1 MLKVKKGLV
10 AALLETE
17 YFKSIDDK
25 RQKYFLKGDNAFF
38 TSREDLEI
46 EMGRDKNNF
55 KLLYKLFSSNTHSFP
70 MGFYGMLE
78 GRILTGVGTKVEV
91 NYSAFSLTV
100 SEEYIK
106 MSCIDM
112 TKLFP
117 DILSKLSSN
126 EKSLIE

>member
-1 MLKVKKGLV
+1 
-10 AALLETE
+10 
-17 YFKSIDDK
+17 
-25 RQKYFLKGDNAFF
+25 
-38 TSREDLEI
+38 
-46 EMGRDKNNF
+46 MGRDKNNF